1 MKVLFIMGW
10 TRSGSTILDGVLGAL
25 DGWVSAGE
33 LHYIWE
39 RGLLEDRLCGCGEPF
54 HECPFWKNVW
64 VAAYGSVED
73 RPDPR
78 QVVAWQQQAVRTRH
92 TPRLLR
98 MGPLPTGWGP
108 LDAYAPVAAALYE
121 GIGNVAGA
129 KVVVD
134 SSKRPSDAALLGVL
148 PGVDP
153 YFVHLVRDPRA
164 VAYSWQ
170 RRKATLDLQGAAD
183 AEMPRHSSF
192 YSAFGWLEL
201 NGGAELVRRHFGPA
215 RSILV
220 RYEDFVAAPEPT
232 IEKVAEM
239 VGELPDRLP
248 FTGTHTVA
256 MQPNHMAGG
265 NPTRFNAGDVTLKPD
280 TEWINRL
287 SRGSNLL
294 TTLTDSPLLHRY
306 RYPLLTQRATG

>member
-10 TRSGSTILDGVLGAL
+10 TRSGSTILDNVLGEL
-25 DGWVSAGE
+25 DAWVSGGE

-39 RGLLEDRLCGCGEPF
+39 RGLLEDRLCGCGQPVR
-54 HECPFWKNVW
+54 ECPFWQEVW
-64 VAAYGSVED
+64 KASFGGVED

-78 QVVAWQQQAVRTRH
+78 QVVSWQQQAVRTRH

-98 MGPLPTGWGP
+98 LGSLPTGWQP
-108 LDAYAPVAAALYE
+108 VDAYAPVAAALYT
-121 GIGNVAGA
+121 GIGRAAAA

-148 PGVDP
+148 PGIDP

-170 RRKATLDLQGAAD
+170 RRKATLDLQGATD
-183 AEMPRHSSF
+183 AEMPRHSAF

-201 NGGAELVRRHFGPA
+201 NAGAELVRRHFGPG

-220 RYEDFVAAPEPT
+220 RYEDFVAKPALVVQ
-232 IEKVAEM
+232 KVAAM
-239 VGELPDRLP
+239 VGEVPDKLP
-248 FTGTHTVA
+248 FTGAHTVA
-256 MQPNHMAGG
+256 LRPNHMAGG
-265 NPTRFNAGDVTLKPD
+265 NPTRFNAGDVVLKPD
-280 TEWINRL
+280 TEWTERL
-287 SRGSNLL
+287 SRASNIL
-294 TTLTDSPLLHRY
+294 TTLTDAPLLRRY
-306 RYPLLTQRATG
+306 RYPLLTHG

>member
-1 MKVLFIMGW
+1 VKVLFIMGW
-10 TRSGSTILDGVLGAL
+10 TRSGSTILDSVLGAL
-25 DGWVSAGE
+25 EGWVSAGE
-33 LHYIWE
+33 FHYIWE
-39 RGLLEDRLCGCGEPF
+39 RGLLEDRLCGCGTPLR
-54 HECPFWKNVW
+54 ECPFWTDVW
-64 VAAYGSVED
+64 AAAYGREAD
-73 RPDPR
+73 RPDAR
-78 QVVAWQQQAVRTRH
+78 QVVTWQQQAVRTRH

-98 MGPLPTGWGP
+98 LGPLPTGWEP

-121 GIGNVAGA
+121 GIGEVAGA

-148 PGVDP
+148 PGIDP

-170 RRKATLDLQGAAD
+170 RRKATLDLQGATD

-201 NGGAELVRRHFGPA
+201 NGGAELVRRHFGRH

-220 RYEDFVAAPEPT
+220 RYEDFVAAPATTVET
-232 IEKVAEM
+232 VAEM
-239 VGELPDRLP
+239 AGELPDKLP
-248 FTGTHTVA
+248 FTGAHTVA
-256 MQPNHMAGG
+256 LQPNHMAGG

-280 TEWINRL
+280 TEWTTRL
-287 SRGSNLL
+287 SPGSNLL
-294 TTLTDSPLLHRY
+294 TTLTDAPLLRRY
-306 RYPLLTQRATG
+306 GYPLLTRRRAD